1 MHAELTRGDVILI
14 ANIDA
19 GITLCKNSLK
29 DLIACGMSYIL
40 SNTNIFLEEF
50 SAKKINNLQMYR
62 YNAFDMS
69 QVIIVENE
77 MKIWT

>member
-1 MHAELTRGDVILI
+1 
-14 ANIDA
+14 
-19 GITLCKNSLK
+19 
-29 DLIACGMSYIL
+29 MSYIL

-77 MKIWT
+77 MKIWTWLILLIYYVNELNEWQNNRN